1 MPARWD
7 WYDRI
12 GSAGAI
18 LEADG
23 DLGEGAA
30 MKAAM
35 PKQVASGVYQLGLG
49 FVNVFYVEDDDGGLW
64 LVDAGTEPGAERIGG
79 GLRALGRTPRE
90 LRGVVI
96 THLHGD
102 HVGGLAA
109 VKEHTG
115 AEVWMQAE
123 DAAALREGV
132 RGRTL
137 ESGPGALRTLIVRVV
152 GGRAAASTGDV
163 IAVEHDV
170 ADGEVLPF
178 GAMVVATPG
187 HTAGHISLLLPR
199 DGGVLFAGD
208 AATNLLRLGVGPVY
222 EHVDEGM
229 HSLRRLAGLRFE
241 TALFSHGRPLAPQA
255 AERFRARFS
264 DA

>member
-1 MPARWD
+1 
-7 WYDRI
+7 
-12 GSAGAI
+12 
-18 LEADG
+18 
-23 DLGEGAA
+23 

-49 FVNVFYVEDDDGGLW
+49 GVNAFFVEDDEGGLW
-64 LVDAGTEPGAERIGG
+64 LVDTGTRAGAERVGG
-79 GLRALGRTPRE
+79 GLRALGRTPRQ

-137 ESGPGALRTLIVRVV
+137 EPGPGVVRTLIVRMV
-152 GGRAAASTGDV
+152 GGRTAASTGDP
-163 IAVEHDV
+163 IAVEHELV
-170 ADGEVLPF
+170 DGD
-178 GAMVVATPG
+178 GRRSARRSS
-187 HTAGHISLLLPR
+187 HAGTHGRTHLLLLPR

-208 AATNLLRLGVGPVY
+208 AATNLLRLDVGPVY
-222 EHVDEGM
+222 ETSTRASTACAG
-229 HSLRRLAGLRFE
+229 SPACRSRRRCSRMGGRSRRRRPSAS
-241 TALFSHGRPLAPQA
+241 ARPLLGWLSSPG
-255 AERFRARFS
+255 RSVFRIIAH
-264 DA
+264 

>member
-1 MPARWD
+1 MRP
-7 WYDRI
+7 
-12 GSAGAI
+12 
-18 LEADG
+18 
-23 DLGEGAA
+23 
-30 MKAAM
+30 AM
-35 PKQVASGVYQLGLG
+35 PKQVAGGVYRLGLG
-49 FVNVFYVEDDDGGLW
+49 FVNVFFVEDDEGGLW
-64 LVDAGTEPGAERIGG
+64 LVDTGTDAGAERIGG
-79 GLRALGRTPRE
+79 GIRALGRTPRE

-132 RGRTL
+132 RGRAL
-137 ESGPGALRTLIVRVV
+137 EPGPGAVRSLIVRVIA
-152 GGRAAASTGDV
+152 GRTATATGEP

-170 ADGEVLPF
+170 TDGEVLPF
-178 GAMVVATPG
+178 GATVVGTPG

-199 DGGVLFAGD
+199 DGGVLLVGD
-208 AATNLLRLGVGPVY
+208 AATNLARLGVGPIY
-222 EHVDEGM
+222 EEVDEGER
-229 HSLRRLAGLRFE
+229 SLRRLADLQFE
-241 TALFSHGRPLAPQA
+241 TALFSHGRPLTPRA

-264 DA
+264 GG